1 MYLCVFHIKGVVQFR
16 FKILKKNLRI
26 RLGHGLFPT
35 TAIRVFQKFG
45 NAEMILENS
54 KAFSV
59 IFILRRHKR
68 QADEN
73 EYRQSNFES
82 IVSD

>member
-1 MYLCVFHIKGVVQFR
+1 
-16 FKILKKNLRI
+16 
-26 RLGHGLFPT
+26 
-35 TAIRVFQKFG
+35 
-45 NAEMILENS
+45 MILENS